1 MCSSLLLEMNDM
13 KEILTLVTLCI
24 DKLSDRSSDLIPLLQ
39 TLAVII
45 ALSVIG
51 LMVWKGKP

>member
-1 MCSSLLLEMNDM
+1 M
-13 KEILTLVTLCI
+13 KITTFNLIAKFLATLAEHAP
-24 DKLSDRSSDLIPLLQ
+24 KLVPLLQ
-39 TLAVII
+39 IVGVII